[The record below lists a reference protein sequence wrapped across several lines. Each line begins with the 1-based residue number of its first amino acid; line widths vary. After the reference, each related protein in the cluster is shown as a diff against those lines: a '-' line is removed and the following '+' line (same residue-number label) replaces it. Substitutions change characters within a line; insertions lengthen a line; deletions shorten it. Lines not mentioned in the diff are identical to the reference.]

1 MTATLKMENLGKR
14 IEATAATLTNKIQQT
29 EGRRISG
36 IEERIENIDTTFEE
50 CAKCKK
56 FLNQDIQEFGDT
68 MEITNLRIIGMEEG
82 EDFSSS
88 KGQKQNHRRKL
99 P

>member
-1 MTATLKMENLGKR
+1 
-14 IEATAATLTNKIQQT
+14 
-29 EGRRISG
+29 
-36 IEERIENIDTTFEE
+36 
-50 CAKCKK
+50 
-56 FLNQDIQEFGDT
+56 